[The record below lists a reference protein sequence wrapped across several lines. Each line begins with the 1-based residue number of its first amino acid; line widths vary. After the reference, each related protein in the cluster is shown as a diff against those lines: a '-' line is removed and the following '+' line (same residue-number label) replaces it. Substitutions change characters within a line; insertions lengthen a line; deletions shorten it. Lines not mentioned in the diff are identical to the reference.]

1 MDTEELRIA
10 ANWEDFLDILPKC
23 EYRIEYA
30 EGEIISFMGYASEEH
45 EKIALNIAFLLRN
58 LLGIDDFEFYGS
70 NLALHLPGT
79 EKRYF
84 NADCTVVKGP
94 SEKVELKGN
103 MKAIT
108 NPILLVEIL
117 SPSTYSY
124 DLGLKTQS
132 YRQIPSLQQVLLI
145 DSTKM
150 NVVSQS
156 RLDKDSEWLLQ
167 EYSSPDDSCAVLG
180 QGNLS
185 LSDIYRKVN
194 WTNA

>member
-45 EKIALNIAFLLRN
+45 EIIVANIIKLLGN
-58 LLGIDDFEFYGS
+58 LLSDDFSIRGS
-70 NLALHLPGT
+70 NLALHLPGA

-117 SPSTYSY
+117 SPSTYSH